1 MSSLLK
7 TECRKVTGNQSTFRM
22 SHRITPPPKR
32 PLGRH
37 GTRLT
42 TVGFGAATLGDVYGA
57 MDGQTATR
65 VVHHAYERGI
75 RYFDSAP
82 FYGRGLSERR
92 LGAALRGR
100 RARVFLASKGG
111 RQDFAAFDF
120 RAAALTASLEDS
132 LRRLQTD
139 WIDLYQLHDVEFA
152 PRALILEEALPTL
165 ERFRAQGK
173 IRFFGVSGYP
183 PTLLR
188 DFAANFP
195 LDTVLSYCQHN
206 LLIENL
212 AELAATCAARG
223 IALLNASVLHMGVL
237 TAAGASPWHPAP
249 LAVREASARAAALA
263 AAQGEDLAQIA
274 LRYALQE
281 TPAVATLVGM
291 SSEAQVDAALAALQE
306 TTDPELLA
314 EVRAALAPAHGVLWR
329 SGRPEHWEAGAVPP
343 NPV

>member
-1 MSSLLK
+1 M
-7 TECRKVTGNQSTFRM
+7 TRF
-22 SHRITPPPKR
+22 IPAPPPKR

-42 TVGFGAATLGDVYGA
+42 TVGFGAATLGDVYGV
-57 MDGQTATR
+57 MDGRTAAR

-75 RYFDSAP
+75 RYFDTAP

-100 RARVFLASKGG
+100 RGRVFLASKGG
-111 RQDFAAFDF
+111 RQDFSAFDF

-152 PRALILEEALPTL
+152 PRDLILEEALPTL
-165 ERFRAQGK
+165 ERLRAQGK
-173 IRFFGVSGYP
+173 IRYLGVSGYP

-188 DFAANFP
+188 DIAEQFP
-195 LDTVLSYCQHN
+195 LDTALSYCQHN

-249 LAVREASARAAALA
+249 PAVREASARAAALA
-263 AAQGEDLAQIA
+263 AGQGEDLARIA
-274 LRYALQE
+274 LRFALQE

-291 SSEAQVDAALAALQE
+291 SSEAEVDAALAALHE
-306 TTDPELLA
+306 TTNPELLA

-329 SGRPEHWEAGAVPP
+329 SGRPEHWEAGAVAATSP
-343 NPV
+343 N